1 MARWKVPIYAQSTLA
16 LCWEA
21 CGRMM
26 WHWRHNSLNGY
37 SPKAASYLNIR
48 TGLAQV
54 QLNGFYTTLGLRPLR
69 NARGKNLRHALQWTP
84 VVFTSTSK
92 VSGHAMV
99 AIEFYKNQY
108 RVINPCAV
116 EVVSF
121 GDGSDSCQGGTV
133 LLTKQ
138 GVEGSLGPFIWYW

>member
-1 MARWKVPIYAQSTLA
+1 MARWKVPVYSQSTLS

-37 SPKAASYLNIR
+37 SAKAASYLNIR

-69 NARGKNLRHALQWTP
+69 NPGGKNIHHALHWTP

-99 AIEFYKNQY
+99 AVEFYNSQ
-108 RVINPCAV
+108 
-116 EVVSF
+116 
-121 GDGSDSCQGGTV
+121 
-133 LLTKQ
+133 
-138 GVEGSLGPFIWYW
+138 